1 MNKKK
6 IFFLAHEIS
15 PYLGSECSSGWN
27 VSLGLS
33 KIHDLTIVYAKNN
46 QFGTEN
52 YEEQINNY
60 FEVNCLKPSAKYIS
74 VSQPRITSII
84 SWFNKF
90 ISNKKSSTGFSVLY
104 FIAYKFWLKRAYK
117 VFELESGKNQF
128 DIVHHFNSLSFREPG
143 FLYKSNVPLFWGP
156 VSGLD
161 NMPFPFLKGF
171 PFSMR
176 LINIIRNVSNEVQFR
191 FSLRIRN
198 TIKRATRIYAVTKM
212 DLQKLHSINSNTVNL
227 LDVGAVVNEMYEIRT
242 FEPNNEKLQCIWVG
256 RLDRLKALDILIN
269 SVNNSDLL
277 KKYIEV
283 TIVGDGVF
291 VDQYVALIQL
301 YNLSN
306 FRFVGSVSKSKV
318 AELMSKSHVLVH
330 TSIKEAASAV
340 VLEGLASG
348 LPVVCHDAYGMSHAI
363 TDNCG
368 IKVDF
373 INNRSSILGFMNALE
388 SFLKSPN
395 LITKFSKGAINRAEE
410 LSWEGIINI
419 ISEDY
424 NNISTI

>member
-1 MNKKK
+1 MKKK

-15 PYLGSECSSGWN
+15 PHLGSECSSGWI

-33 KIHDLTIVYAKNN
+33 KLHDLTVVHAKNN
-46 QFGTEN
+46 QFCTEN
-52 YEEQINNY
+52 YEDQIVNY
-60 FEVNCLKPSAKYIS
+60 FEVNCLKPTAKYIS
-74 VSQPRITSII
+74 VPQPGIAILI
-84 SWFNKF
+84 SWFNKT
-90 ISNKKSSTGFSVLY
+90 ISNKKSSTGFSILY

-117 VFELESGKNQF
+117 VFEEEFGKNKF

-143 FLYKSNVPLFWGP
+143 YLYKARLPLVWGP

-161 NMPFPFLKGF
+161 NMPLPFLRGF

-176 LINIIRNVSNEVQFR
+176 FNNFIRNVSNDVQFR
-191 FSLRIRN
+191 FSFRIRN

-212 DLQKLHSINSNTVNL
+212 DFQKLHSINPNTVNL
-227 LDVGAVVNEMYEIRT
+227 LDVGAEVNENCEIRT
-242 FEPNNEKLQCIWVG
+242 FDPNKAKLQCIWVG
-256 RLDRLKALDILIN
+256 RLDRLKALDILLN

-277 KKYIEV
+277 RKYIEV

-291 VDQYVALIQL
+291 LDQYNALTKS

-306 FRFVGSVSKSKV
+306 FRFVGSVSKFKV
-318 AELMSKSHVLVH
+318 AELMSKSHVLIH

-363 TDNCG
+363 TENCG

-373 INNRSSILGFMNALE
+373 IDKRSSILGFANALE
-388 SFLKSPN
+388 SFLICPN
-395 LITKFSKGAINRAEE
+395 LINKLSKEAVNRAKE

-424 NNISTI
+424 NKIST